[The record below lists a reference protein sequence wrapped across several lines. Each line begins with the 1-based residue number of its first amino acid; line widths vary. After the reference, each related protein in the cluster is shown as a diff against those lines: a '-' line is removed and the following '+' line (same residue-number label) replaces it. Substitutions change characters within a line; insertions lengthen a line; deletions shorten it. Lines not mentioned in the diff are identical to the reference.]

1 MTKKI
6 RLGEGSDY
14 ILVADGKQIY
24 KFKDSGEAEAR
35 LRMLKSKFPQ
45 RNFELKHEVCSLQDV
60 AEGLLNE
67 SDKFTSWYDWKDQ
80 AKSSGYTI
88 TKKDDKI
95 VALNKQGQ
103 VVGHW
108 SDVGKFLSGKA
119 PRPNFKRPVEQGV
132 AEDSG
137 GNWYIRVNGKILND
151 TKFKPVIFSSEDEA
165 RSHAMKLADKKR
177 IPLSQM
183 KLTKSWMDEQDQGVA
198 EGESQKVTT
207 DQLKKMLT
215 WPGLS
220 DADKRLILQRLA
232 ATTLKHGMAEG
243 SITERTIDMPFGS
256 VTEPDPIDS
265 SWAVSPDGEKFL
277 DSAQQKLEKAWNEG
291 GQDKASRVGV
301 ALSHYQIKQFGP
313 SAGHANPDAS
323 GMTSEIGELFV
334 QLRWHMQDQA
344 RTLNRSQHD
353 IPDDDS
359 ENNDAQQDKI
369 QFLKNNWK
377 EFVQTLNTKEGRDKF
392 RVFLNT
398 NLPEWSVKDGFDYI
412 RACIKANM
420 MLDPNHWKNDLSE
433 SVTQSNAAKFISSVT
448 SLLKRKQ
455 GIEEAYDEKTGR
467 FFRPDSAAF
476 RASRAA
482 AGAPELLKAEIPLH
496 RHIEQE
502 LAKGG
507 WTKDD
512 PEYKKAFSS
521 SLAYYR
527 KFGNAGQFNDQ
538 GLAEGKYCIKHR
550 TTGKVLSTHDD
561 KSSAQDELA
570 GIASNKDYKVAKAT
584 APKKEF
590 SMKENKKQ
598 NVAEGF
604 DKLSPQHKAHE
615 YNLDAAQK
623 EMDSRH
629 AQGEDMT
636 GAKIDKKTYKIVK
649 PKKQG
654 MAEDSEVASWI
665 DAKGSTVPAKNRKD
679 NAEKGAPVSGPSVS
693 DRFRTSPHGDVVT
706 AMNRKLHIPKVKESV
721 ALPDAKLMHNIAEGL
736 VRMDDLVLNRP
747 VYGNPSVTD
756 RRVVQRMV
764 REFAEAGIDYRDAVV
779 ELVEYFRQETIKED
793 GLPSIPPLPTAA
805 PAAAAPAVAPA
816 AAATTAAVTPDEAA
830 KQEAAALA
838 KIQANAGLKGQLDQL
853 VTKSG
858 TPAAAPAAPGQPA
871 AAPDYTAALAK
882 IKANAGLAPQLT
894 ALLAKAQ

>member
-60 AEGLLNE
+60 AEGLPQTLRKVVPGHAKRE
-67 SDKFTSWYDWKDQ
+67 IDKKMD
-80 AKSSGYTI
+80 A
-88 TKKDDKI
+88 
-95 VALNKQGQ
+95 
-103 VVGHW
+103 
-108 SDVGKFLSGKA
+108 GKFGKTDA
-119 PRPNFKRPVEQGV
+119 DKDANFQRYKKIQDKLKEQGV
-132 AEDSG
+132 
-137 GNWYIRVNGKILND
+137 
-151 TKFKPVIFSSEDEA
+151 
-165 RSHAMKLADKKR
+165 
-177 IPLSQM
+177 
-183 KLTKSWMDEQDQGVA
+183 
-198 EGESQKVTT
+198 
-207 DQLKKMLT
+207 
-215 WPGLS
+215 
-220 DADKRLILQRLA
+220 
-232 ATTLKHGMAEG
+232 
-243 SITERTIDMPFGS
+243 
-256 VTEPDPIDS
+256 
-265 SWAVSPDGEKFL
+265 
-277 DSAQQKLEKAWNEG
+277 
-291 GQDKASRVGV
+291 
-301 ALSHYQIKQFGP
+301 
-313 SAGHANPDAS
+313 
-323 GMTSEIGELFV
+323 
-334 QLRWHMQDQA
+334 
-344 RTLNRSQHD
+344 
-353 IPDDDS
+353 
-359 ENNDAQQDKI
+359 
-369 QFLKNNWK
+369 
-377 EFVQTLNTKEGRDKF
+377 
-392 RVFLNT
+392 
-398 NLPEWSVKDGFDYI
+398 
-412 RACIKANM
+412 
-420 MLDPNHWKNDLSE
+420 
-433 SVTQSNAAKFISSVT
+433 
-448 SLLKRKQ
+448 
-455 GIEEAYDEKTGR
+455 
-467 FFRPDSAAF
+467 
-476 RASRAA
+476 
-482 AGAPELLKAEIPLH
+482 
-496 RHIEQE
+496 
-502 LAKGG
+502 
-507 WTKDD
+507 
-512 PEYKKAFSS
+512 
-521 SLAYYR
+521 
-527 KFGNAGQFNDQ
+527 
-538 GLAEGKYCIKHR
+538 AEGKYCIKHR

-598 NVAEGF
+598 DMAEGSVDQLPTQGADYSKHSTDELKSMLRPGVMHRDEARFKTLIRRELRKREQQGVAEGADPTSDSSQEARGDHRGEVKKNKDGSYVATNQAGSRKIF
-604 DKLSPQHKAHE
+604 KSQKAAE
-615 YNLDAAQK
+615 A
-623 EMDSRH
+623 H
-629 AQGEDMT
+629 ANSGQQD
-636 GAKIDKKTYKIVK
+636 V
-649 PKKQG
+649 
-654 MAEDSEVASWI
+654 AEDSEVASWI

-679 NAEKGAPVSGPSVS
+679 KAEKGAPVSGPNVS

-721 ALPDAKLMHNIAEGL
+721 ALPDAKLMRNIAEGL

-816 AAATTAAVTPDEAA
+816 ATTTTTAAVTPDEAA

-871 AAPDYTAALAK
+871 AAAPDYTAALAK

>member
-1 MTKKI
+1 MIKKI

-14 ILVADGKQIY
+14 ILVADSKQIY

-60 AEGLLNE
+60 AEGDEYDSDSFEKWKKKKEYEKEYDKKKPRDDSKSKDEKSNTDKQQDVAKSLNE
-67 SDKFTSWYDWKDQ
+67 FAPDRDDGGEEENPHGPMSFTEFKTKLAVKLGGNTKGITVNY
-80 AKSSGYTI
+80 SGYSGGMVKVSVNDRHRI
-88 TKKDDKI
+88 EP
-95 VALNKQGQ
+95 LNILGVIDAVKFIKSLNGQ
-103 VVGHW
+103 
-108 SDVGKFLSGKA
+108 
-119 PRPNFKRPVEQGV
+119 QGV
-132 AEDSG
+132 AEGSG

-198 EGESQKVTT
+198 EG
-207 DQLKKMLT
+207 
-215 WPGLS
+215 
-220 DADKRLILQRLA
+220 
-232 ATTLKHGMAEG
+232 
-243 SITERTIDMPFGS
+243 
-256 VTEPDPIDS
+256 
-265 SWAVSPDGEKFL
+265 
-277 DSAQQKLEKAWNEG
+277 
-291 GQDKASRVGV
+291 
-301 ALSHYQIKQFGP
+301 
-313 SAGHANPDAS
+313 
-323 GMTSEIGELFV
+323 
-334 QLRWHMQDQA
+334 
-344 RTLNRSQHD
+344 
-353 IPDDDS
+353 
-359 ENNDAQQDKI
+359 
-369 QFLKNNWK
+369 
-377 EFVQTLNTKEGRDKF
+377 
-392 RVFLNT
+392 
-398 NLPEWSVKDGFDYI
+398 
-412 RACIKANM
+412 
-420 MLDPNHWKNDLSE
+420 
-433 SVTQSNAAKFISSVT
+433 
-448 SLLKRKQ
+448 
-455 GIEEAYDEKTGR
+455 
-467 FFRPDSAAF
+467 
-476 RASRAA
+476 
-482 AGAPELLKAEIPLH
+482 
-496 RHIEQE
+496 
-502 LAKGG
+502 
-507 WTKDD
+507 
-512 PEYKKAFSS
+512 
-521 SLAYYR
+521 
-527 KFGNAGQFNDQ
+527 
-538 GLAEGKYCIKHR
+538 KYCIKHR

-598 NVAEGF
+598 NVAEGSVDQLPTQGADYSKHSTDELELMLRPGVMHRDEARFKTRIRRELRKREAQQAQQGVAEGF

-636 GAKIDKKTYKIVK
+636 GATIDKKTYKIVK

-654 MAEDSEVASWI
+654 VAESSLNEGAIETITALVKKIPGIGKYYQMAQQYKPQLIEILKTSKSGKEVKQKMEQLAAGQSATVAESGMMKQLGGLALGGGSILSTMWMNAMGMIDGVFAHAAAGEVGGAVASGSILGLIPVTLMLFAAMLLFKGSAQSSEEKAQRGQQGVAEGADPTDDSSQEARGDHRGEVKKNKDGSYVATNQAGSRKIFKSQNADEAHANSGQQDVAEDSEVASWI

-679 NAEKGAPVSGPSVS
+679 KAEKGAPVSGPSVS

-721 ALPDAKLMHNIAEGL
+721 ALPDAKLMRNIAEGL

-816 AAATTAAVTPDEAA
+816 AATTTTAAVTPDEAA

-871 AAPDYTAALAK
+871 AAAPDYTAALAK